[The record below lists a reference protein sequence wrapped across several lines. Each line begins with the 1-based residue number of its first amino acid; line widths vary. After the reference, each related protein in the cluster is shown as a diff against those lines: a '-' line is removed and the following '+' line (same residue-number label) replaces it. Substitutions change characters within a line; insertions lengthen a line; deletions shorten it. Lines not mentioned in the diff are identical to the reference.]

1 MKNLKKTLSNLFL
14 SATIVFALSNKA
26 FAEVDFSQYI
36 LEPMPSWYE
45 ERFIAG
51 HLDIEKMIKD
61 GYTRSEAIE
70 IQNQMKDLLEV
81 DPYYMKLENEGKTT
95 VLFKNKDTV
104 VLKALEKAVKSVK
117 ENRYFESGY
126 NPQEKLKENEFY
138 VVFDLDETLL
148 VQWYKAGEKG
158 QKYYDFTINTEDNI
172 LRPILT
178 SPKYISLNPGVQK
191 MIKELNAIPHC
202 KGVIF
207 FSAKLDQPMLEITE
221 NIKIDGKSA
230 KHFLKGIYTRNHL
243 VRSQDPVKLAKD
255 LRMIDESLKQVII
268 VDDNPTRIPDKQ
280 NKNLRE
286 ITKYNPEEY
295 LKAKLDTHNKKVTD
309 YYEKVLPIVVKEIKE
324 ADAYATKNKIK
335 FVDAYY
341 PYSFGAQAKLLTL
354 MKEGHSLAESVDIIR
369 KNKSLFDP
377 HFYFYE
383 PKK

>member
-1 MKNLKKTLSNLFL
+1 MKNLKKTLLNLFL
-14 SATIVFALSNKA
+14 STAIVFSLSNKA
-26 FAEVDFSQYI
+26 FAEGDFSQYI

-95 VLFKNKDTV
+95 LLFKNKDTV

-221 NIKIDGKSA
+221 NLKIDGKSA